1 MTYTERALQLRP
13 VLEQAVQSLG
23 DAVALT
29 AVELF
34 PKWKDLCD
42 KEVEDENGA
51 VSKGVEVEKGFR
63 FQHDNRLYRTEQP
76 KYKFVEQY
84 VPGTV
89 GTESLFSKVDE
100 THAGTLED
108 PIPYEANMEIY
119 EGLYYSQNG
128 VVYLC
133 IRSSGQPLY
142 HDLSALVGHY
152 VEEVA

>member
-13 VLEQAVQSLG
+13 VMEQAAQSLE
-23 DAVALT
+23 DSVALT

-34 PKWKDLCD
+34 PVWKELV
-42 KEVEDENGA
+42 KEGRKVL
-51 VSKGVEVEKGFR
+51 KGFR
-63 FQHDNRLYRTEQP
+63 FQHDGKLYRTEQP
-76 KYKFVEQY
+76 EYIFVNTY

-100 THAGTLED
+100 THAGTIEN
-108 PIPYEANMEIY
+108 PIPYEKNMEIY

-133 IRSSGQPLY
+133 IRDSGQPLQ
-142 HDLSALVGHY
+142 HDLSDLLGNY
-152 VEEVA
+152 VEAV